1 MQLIAW
7 TDLDPQTLAKTTPEE
22 TPGIVGGELN
32 QMMPKSNYRQK
43 KKTLMNLAP
52 T

>member
-7 TDLDPQTLAKTTPEE
+7 TDLGTQTLAKRTPEA

-32 QMMPKSNYRQK
+32 
-43 KKTLMNLAP
+43 
-52 T
+52 